1 MTNPL
6 LVLLHALVR
15 IRDNADTLG
24 VDGVAKEAS
33 RAVEQARELVKA

>member
-24 VDGVAKEAS
+24 VAGVS
-33 RAVEQARELVKA
+33 RAASNAIEQARELVTA